1 MLSARCFWSVDRQRG
16 FKMPGPPPREHAAP
30 HTQTKKPAL
39 PPAFY
44 LLSIRQSLA
53 LKTSR
58 LERGFQRGLFGLC
71 DRALDRGLHLLEGA
85 DLDLAD
91 ALARHA
97 ELGSKV
103 FQRHR
108 LIGEAARLED
118 AAFARVEHAHGAV
131 QGVTAGVI
139 LPLLG
144 PHCFPVWGNVG

>member
-16 FKMPGPPPREHAAP
+16 FKMPGPRPSEHAAP

-39 PPAFY
+39 PPAFC

-53 LKTSR
+53 LNPR
-58 LERGFQRGLFGLC
+58 LERGFQRGLFGFC

-118 AAFARVEHAHGAV
+118 AAFARVEYAHGAV
-131 QGVTAGVI
+131 QGVTTVI
-139 LPLLG
+139 IFL
-144 PHCFPVWGNVG
+144 